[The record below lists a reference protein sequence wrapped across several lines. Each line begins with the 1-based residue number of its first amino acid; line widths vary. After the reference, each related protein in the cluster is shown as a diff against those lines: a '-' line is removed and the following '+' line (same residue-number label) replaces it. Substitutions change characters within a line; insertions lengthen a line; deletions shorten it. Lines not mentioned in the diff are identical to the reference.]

1 MSTAQH
7 QLPVEKEEAKES
19 GKDQAGSS
27 VAVGTH
33 RGVTVFQDPDPTR
46 LQEWSGRTWCTHHRD
61 EGPDPEA
68 IRHHLDADVIR
79 ALVVLH
85 QSAAD
90 VVMNADVVVQNET
103 LQYVPMI
110 HMHNNDRSTLCP
122 GENQQMKS
130 SFRTAILS
138 LRSRLPIHEEIQA
151 MSQVKNLRPNNQEMR
166 ISSLIL

>member
-1 MSTAQH
+1 MRHRPAE
-7 QLPVEKEEAKES
+7 EKEKAKES
-19 GKDQAGSS
+19 GKDEAGST
-27 VAVGTH
+27 VAVDIH
-33 RGVTVFQDPDPTR
+33 RGVTVFLPDLTR
-46 LQEWSGRTWCTHHRD
+46 LPEWNDRTWCTHHRD

-79 ALVVLH
+79 ALEVPH

-90 VVMNADVVVQNET
+90 AVTNVDAVVQNET

-138 LRSRLPIHEEIQA
+138 LRNRLPIYEEIQA
-151 MSQVKNLRPNNQEMR
+151 MSQVKNLRPNNQETKT
-166 ISSLIL
+166 SLPIP